1 MNVSLIIIELIK
13 KMNREAVDKAGHAII
28 VYEPLPESQ
37 TMEIVEIMLKHMGI
51 DDHAQPVTPDVNLF
65 L

>member
-1 MNVSLIIIELIK
+1 
-13 KMNREAVDKAGHAII
+13 MNREAVDKAGHAII

-51 DDHAQPVTPDVNLF
+51 DDHTQPVTPDVNLF